1 MDVSHDNIAG
11 FWLGVGFGVVLA
23 LVLKLSDSARSVEPK
38 ELVG

>member
-23 LVLKLSDSARSVEPK
+23 LVLKLSDSARSAEPK
-38 ELVG
+38 ELVR